1 MSNPGARFRELL
13 AQPGCAMAVGAYDPS
28 VAKLVERAGFP
39 MVYVSGSG
47 SATAVNGFTD
57 AGLIS
62 FKEMLDNARNIV
74 AATSL
79 PTLCDI
85 DTGNG
90 NVINVMRTIREYE
103 QIGAAGVHLE
113 DQTFP
118 KRCGQTAGA
127 ELIDVGEMCAKI
139 YAAKEAQQGDDFVLI
154 VRTDARQVEGLDA
167 VIERSRAY
175 LAAGCDAIF
184 PEALLEADEFRRVRE
199 ALPDASLAIDVP
211 EWGRSPTMT
220 VAELAEWGFDLGIFA
235 LSAMRVAL
243 ASVRS
248 FLADLHVEETQL
260 GWIDRMMPR
269 ADVDELVGLPQIRDD
284 EERLL
289 ELGRR
294 VVASRY

>member
-1 MSNPGARFRELL
+1 MTSPGAQFREILGK
-13 AQPGCAMAVGAYDPS
+13 PGCSMAVGAYDPS
-28 VAKLVERAGFP
+28 VARLVERAGFP

-47 SATAVNGFTD
+47 SSTAVTGFTD
-57 AGLIS
+57 VGLIS
-62 FKEMLDNARNIV
+62 FKEMLDNARNVV

-90 NVINVMRTIREYE
+90 NVMNVKRTIREYE
-103 QIGAAGVHLE
+103 QIGAAGVHME

-127 ELIDVGEMCAKI
+127 RLVDVDEMCAKI
-139 YAAKEAQQGDDFVLI
+139 YAAKEAQRDDDFVLI
-154 VRTDARQVEGLDA
+154 VRTDARQVEGMDG

-184 PEALLEADEFRRVRE
+184 PEALLAEQEFRRTRE
-199 ALPDASLAIDVP
+199 ELPGTPLVIDVP

-220 VAELAEWGFDLGIFA
+220 IAELADWGFDLGIYA
-235 LSAMRVAL
+235 ISAMRVAL
-243 ASVRS
+243 SAVRA
-248 FLADLHVEETQL
+248 FLADLHAEETQL
-260 GWIDRMMPR
+260 SWIDRMMSR
-269 ADVDELVGLPQIRDD
+269 ADVDELLGLPQIREE

-289 ELGRR
+289 ELGRSVTVPR
-294 VVASRY
+294 